1 MIHHTTFS
9 SIMTYQQRTQ
19 THNDDD
25 TVEEA
30 SSLLTSVTAS
40 PAPARSF
47 SFGQG
52 GGGVPATQKKNGVSM
67 RTTSVLLGTLAVI
80 YGGRDSSS
88 HISSGGILFG
98 GSASGLRSKAGL
110 LFYGH
115 R

>member
-40 PAPARSF
+40 PAPARF
-47 SFGQG
+47 
-52 GGGVPATQKKNGVSM
+52 
-67 RTTSVLLGTLAVI
+67 RSVQEEEE
-80 YGGRDSSS
+80 GRQ
-88 HISSGGILFG
+88 
-98 GSASGLRSKAGL
+98 
-110 LFYGH
+110 H